1 MRTREAQ
8 FEEDILQLKRQ
19 ATGAARSNIQENI
32 DLMRLQREV
41 KDKSTK
47 LEALQAQFESLNTV
61 CNSQLMKIFTISR
74 VYDVPAIDMQHWVRC
89 AIDLVNNIHVS

>member
-1 MRTREAQ
+1 MRAREAQ

-32 DLMRLQREV
+32 DLLRLQREV

-47 LEALQAQFESLNTV
+47 LEAVQAQYESLN
-61 CNSQLMKIFTISR
+61 S
-74 VYDVPAIDMQHWVRC
+74 
-89 AIDLVNNIHVS
+89 VSTFIRTYVLELHSSI

>member
-1 MRTREAQ
+1 MRLREAK
-8 FEEDILQLKRQ
+8 FEDDILQLKRQ

-47 LEALQAQFESLNTV
+47 LEALQAQFESLGSV
-61 CNSQLMKIFTISR
+61 CVANSLFA
-74 VYDVPAIDMQHWVRC
+74 V
-89 AIDLVNNIHVS
+89 

>member
-1 MRTREAQ
+1 MRAREAQ
-8 FEEDILQLKRQ
+8 FEDDILQLKRQ

-47 LEALQAQFESLNTV
+47 LEALQAQYESLNSV
-61 CNSQLMKIFTISR
+61 RAEGQLLIICILHLVI
-74 VYDVPAIDMQHWVRC
+74 VYFRHPSTPHHTQ
-89 AIDLVNNIHVS
+89 NNLTHHVAQ

>member
-1 MRTREAQ
+1 MLLLLFCYDIISDVQMRTREAQ

-47 LEALQAQFESLNTV
+47 LEALQAQYESLSTV
-61 CNSQLMKIFTISR
+61 SGSPFLL
-74 VYDVPAIDMQHWVRC
+74 
-89 AIDLVNNIHVS
+89 LVLFLLFFSSA